1 MMSCSI
7 SKELIEKTIAFHG
20 HSCPGLVIGIRAA
33 ELALQKLAQADRDD
47 LVAVV
52 ETDMCGVDAIQL
64 LTGCTFGKGNL
75 IHKDYG
81 KTAFSFYDRGK
92 NVGFR
97 ALLRPDLSGDAGLEL
112 RSLVKKVEAGTANE
126 EERVRYHKLRDELQE
141 RYMNA
146 DLEEMFIVTEPPLP
160 VPKPARILS
169 SLKCEACGEMT
180 MESRTRRFDGKTLCW
195 PCFEKVE
202 QKR

>member
-1 MMSCSI
+1 MGCSVN
-7 SKELIEKTIAFHG
+7 KELIEKTIAFHG

-33 ELALQKLAQADRDD
+33 ELVLKKLGDAEKKD

-52 ETDMCGVDAIQL
+52 ETDMCGVDAIQF
-64 LTGCTFGKGNL
+64 LTGCTLGKGNL

-81 KTAFSFYDRGK
+81 KMAFSFYDRSR

-97 ALLRPDLSGDAGLEL
+97 AVLRQDISGDVGSEL
-112 RSLVKKVEAGTANE
+112 RSLMKKVEDGTANE
-126 EERVRYHKLRDELQE
+126 EQHNRLHKLRSELQE

-146 DLEEMFIVTEPPLP
+146 DLEEVFIVTEPRLP

-169 SLKCEACGEMT
+169 SLQCEACGEMT
-180 MESRTRRFDGKTLCW
+180 MESRTRRFGGKTLCL
-195 PCFEKVE
+195 PCFEKIE
-202 QKR
+202 QKT

>member
-1 MMSCSI
+1 MGCSVN
-7 SKELIEKTIAFHG
+7 KELIEKTIAFHG

-33 ELALQKLAQADRDD
+33 ELALKKLGYTEKKD

-52 ETDMCGVDAIQL
+52 ETDMCGVDAIQF
-64 LTGCTFGKGNL
+64 LTGCTLGKGNL

-81 KTAFSFYDRGK
+81 KMAFSFYDRSR

-97 ALLRPDLSGDAGLEL
+97 AVLRQDISGDVGSEL
-112 RSLVKKVEAGTANE
+112 RSLMKKVEDGTANE
-126 EERVRYHKLRDELQE
+126 EQHNRLHKLRSELQE

-146 DLEEMFIVTEPPLP
+146 DLEEVFIVTEPRLP

-169 SLKCEACGEMT
+169 SLQCEACGEMT
-180 MESRTRRFDGKTLCW
+180 MESRTRRFGGKTLCL
-195 PCFEKVE
+195 PCFEKIE
-202 QKR
+202 QKT